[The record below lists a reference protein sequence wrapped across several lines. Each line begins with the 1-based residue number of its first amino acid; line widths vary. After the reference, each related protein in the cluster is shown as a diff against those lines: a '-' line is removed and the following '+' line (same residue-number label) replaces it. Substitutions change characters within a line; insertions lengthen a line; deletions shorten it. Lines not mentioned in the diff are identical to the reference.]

1 MRQPSIE
8 LGPTAL
14 PLLQPPLLA
23 AATAAS
29 RAILADQ
36 GPELDP
42 SLVASARYSFDEA
55 MHHPSERLEYKYKRT
70 PGVHIPQALVDKV
83 SAQSQRAHLAQ
94 CPCLAQCLHPHC
106 ILH

>member
-1 MRQPSIE
+1 
-8 LGPTAL
+8 
-14 PLLQPPLLA
+14 
-23 AATAAS
+23 
-29 RAILADQ
+29 
-36 GPELDP
+36 
-42 SLVASARYSFDEA
+42 